1 MYYNYYRCPVV
12 GISQDLL
19 GKGKNKSKEKKNE
32 KTSLLQFWSEN
43 SRTST
48 AFPDFWSIFLVVDV
62 AF

>member
-43 SRTST
+43 SRIILMNKYCFSRLLIH
-48 AFPDFWSIFLVVDV
+48 FFSG
-62 AF
+62 